1 MGYDLKIKNGG
12 IFRMSLSMSMND
24 QDVSKIVARVL
35 GEMQRNSTVS
45 SEKSMASSD
54 FYKDFVPNEVLG
66 EGGCEPFD
74 TDYGL
79 MDTSVLSDLGP
90 SPYPR
95 VNRILKRVHEIEETV
110 DDERAMLYTEAHK
123 KLGAGGSVILKNAR
137 ILQHILENM
146 TIDIYPDELIVG
158 EMGAPARF
166 SPIFPEF
173 SYDWIVDE
181 LHNSPWANRESDRF
195 ACSEETKRNLL
206 SIAEYWEGQ
215 NLKDQL
221 EQFLSEDILNGSS
234 LGTAAPVHFPN
245 LYMYGGVGHYTMDFA
260 EILREGLKG
269 VKCRVAQC
277 LTGMGENTIDTK
289 EGLEKREFYTA
300 ALVALESGSM
310 WIRRYAKLAKEMA
323 NAEKDV
329 ERKKE
334 LLFIAENCEWV
345 SENPPRT
352 LWEAMQLMNFVVE
365 LVLIESNGH
374 SISYGRFDMILN
386 PYYEK
391 DMKEGQ
397 ILKSFAS
404 QLIECFYIK
413 IFELRKLRDEQTA
426 TLNSEVGIGGSCLLC
441 GGVNEKGE
449 DATNDMT
456 YLCIEAY
463 NHTRLTDPWFAARW
477 FEDAP
482 WEYKV
487 KLVESIKIG
496 TGQPKLFNDAGVIPT
511 LIANGLTVEEARDY
525 TVVGCVEVE
534 VGGKTYGAH
543 DADYFNM
550 ARVLEFAINNG
561 KTIEGEQ
568 VSIDTGSIADFK
580 TIDEVKISF
589 EKQMKYW
596 VDRMAAFMNATEI
609 MQARC
614 KPIPFASCMIQDCIR
629 KGKDLT
635 LGGAK
640 YNFAGPQ
647 GVGIASV
654 ADGLS
659 TIEQLVFDEKRTNG
673 NDLLNALR
681 NNWEGYEELYRYINS
696 DHVHHY
702 GNDDDYADQYATY
715 AADVYCNEVSSHD
728 CTRGG
733 KMIPGIYSV
742 SGNVGIGLTQGASI
756 DGRKAQEALSNSLGP
771 VHNCIG
777 CHDITGP
784 TAMGNSA
791 NKIDHQKAG
800 NGTLMNVRF
809 SPACVSGANGTE
821 NFINYIDGYFHKG
834 AQHCQFNIANTEML
848 KDAQK
853 HPEKYPGL
861 LVRVAGYSAYF
872 VRMTKALQDD
882 LIGRNSYDSF
892 N

>member
-1 MGYDLKIKNGG
+1 MGLN
-12 IFRMSLSMSMND
+12 MND
-24 QDVSKIVARVL
+24 QEISSIVSRIL
-35 GEMQRNSTVS
+35 GEMQ
-45 SEKSMASSD
+45 SEKAVAGKVERSIPTSD
-54 FYKDFVPNEVLG
+54 FYKDFEPNEVLG

-79 MDTSVLSDLGP
+79 MDVSVLADLGP

-95 VNRILKRVHEIEETV
+95 INRILKRVHEIEETV
-110 DDERAMLYTEAHK
+110 SEERAMLYTEAHK
-123 KLGAGGSVILKNAR
+123 KLGAGGSVILKNAK
-137 ILQHILENM
+137 ILAHVLDNL
-146 TIDIYPDELIVG
+146 TINIYPDELIVG
-158 EMGAPARF
+158 EMGAPARY

-181 LHNSPWANRESDRF
+181 VQNSPWANRSSDRF
-195 ACSEETKRNLL
+195 ACSEETKQNLL
-206 SIAEYWEGQ
+206 SIADYWEGQ
-215 NLKDQL
+215 NIKDQL
-221 EQFLSEDILNGSS
+221 EQFLNEDILNGSS
-234 LGTAAPVHFPN
+234 LGKNPPVHFPN
-245 LYMYGGVGHYTMDFA
+245 LYMYGGIGH
-260 EILREGLKG
+260 L
-269 VKCRVAQC
+269 
-277 LTGMGENTIDTK
+277 TIDYANVLKDGMMGIKQRVVQALTSIDSLDTR
-289 EGLEKREFYTA
+289 ESLEKREFYTA
-300 ALVALESGSM
+300 ALISLEAASRLM
-310 WIRRYAKLAKEMA
+310 RRYGDLAKDLADREV
-323 NAEKDV
+323 DV

-334 LLFIAENCEWV
+334 LLNISENCHWV

-352 LWEAMQLMNFVVE
+352 LWEAMQLYHFVTDIT
-365 LVLIESNGH
+365 LIESNGH

-391 DMKEGQ
+391 DMKEGL
-397 ILKSFAS
+397 IKKSFAS
-404 QLIECFYIK
+404 QLIESFYVK
-413 IFELRKLRDEQTA
+413 IFELRKLRDEETA
-426 TLNSEVGIGGSCLLC
+426 TLNSEVGIGGSCLLV
-441 GGVNEKGE
+441 GGVDEKGR

-487 KLVESIKIG
+487 KLVNSIKIG
-496 TGQPKLFNDAGVIPT
+496 TGQPKLFNDGGIIPT
-511 LIANGLTVEEARDY
+511 LIGNGLSIEEARDY
-525 TVVGCVEVE
+525 TIVGCVEIE

-561 KTIEGEQ
+561 KTVEGIQ
-568 VSIDTGSIADFK
+568 VSIDTGHLRDFK
-580 TIDEVKISF
+580 NMDDVKASF

-609 MQARC
+609 MHARC
-614 KPIPFASCMIQDCIR
+614 KPLPFLSCLLQDCIEVGR
-629 KGKDLT
+629 DVT
-635 LGGAK
+635 RGGCK

-647 GVGIASV
+647 GVGIATV

-659 TIEQLVFDEKRTNG
+659 TIEQLIFEEKRVTA
-673 NDLLNALR
+673 DQLMDALTKD
-681 NNWEGYEELYRYINS
+681 WEGYEDLYRLINS
-696 DHVHHY
+696 EHVHHY
-702 GNDDDYADQYATY
+702 GNDDDYADKYAVY
-715 AADVYCNEVSSHD
+715 AADVYCDEVSSHN
-728 CTRGG
+728 CTRNG
-733 KMIPGIYSV
+733 KMTPGIYSV
-742 SGNVGIGLTQGASI
+742 SGNVGIGLTQGASV
-756 DGRKAQEALSNSLGP
+756 DGRKAKEALSNSLGP
-771 VHNCIG
+771 VHTRIG

-809 SPACVSGANGTE
+809 SPACVEGPNGTE

-834 AQHCQFNIANTEML
+834 AQHCQFNIANTETL

-872 VRMTKALQDD
+872 VRMTKELQDD

>member
-1 MGYDLKIKNGG
+1 
-12 IFRMSLSMSMND
+12 MSWNMND
-24 QDVSKIVARVL
+24 QDVSKIVSRIL
-35 GEMQRNSTVS
+35 GEMQGSKPVAAKDESRP
-45 SEKSMASSD
+45 A

-79 MDTSVLSDLGP
+79 LDSSVLSTLGP

-95 VNRILKRVHEIEETV
+95 INRILKRVHEIEETV
-110 DDERAMLYTEAHK
+110 DEERAMLYTEAHK
-123 KLGAGGSVILKNAR
+123 KLGAGGSVILKNAKILNH
-137 ILQHILENM
+137 ILQNM
-146 TIDIYPDELIVG
+146 TINIYPDELVVG

-166 SPIFPEF
+166 SPIYPEF

-181 LHNSPWANRESDRF
+181 LQNSPWADRQSDRF
-195 ACSEETKRNLL
+195 ACSEETKKNLL
-206 SIAEYWEGQ
+206 SIADYWEGQ

-221 EQFLSEDILNGSS
+221 EQFLSEEVLSGSS
-234 LGTAAPVHFPN
+234 LGTTAPVHFPN
-245 LYMYGGVGHYTMDFA
+245 LYMYGGIGHYTMDFDGV
-260 EILREGLKG
+260 LKCGLKG
-269 VKCRVAQC
+269 VKCHVARC
-277 LTGMGENTIDTK
+277 LTSLGEDSIDTQ

-300 ALVALESGSM
+300 TLIALEAGSM
-310 WIRRYAKLAKEMA
+310 WIRRYAALAKEMA
-323 NAEKDV
+323 DQETDV

-334 LLFIAENCEWV
+334 LLNIAENCEWV
-345 SENPPRT
+345 SENPARN
-352 LWEAMQLMNFVVE
+352 LWEAMQLMNFMVE

-386 PYYEK
+386 PYYEQ
-391 DMKEGQ
+391 DMKAGT
-397 ILKSFAS
+397 IKKSFAS
-404 QLIECFYIK
+404 QLIECFYVK

-496 TGQPKLFNDAGVIPT
+496 TGQPKLFNDGGVIPT

-534 VGGKTYGAH
+534 VAGKTYGAH

-561 KTIEGEQ
+561 KTVEGEQ
-568 VSIDTGSIADFK
+568 VSIDTGSIATFK
-580 TIDEVKISF
+580 TMDDVLESF
-589 EKQMKYW
+589 KTQMKYW
-596 VDRMAAFMNATEI
+596 VNRMAAFMNATEI
-609 MQARC
+609 MHARI
-614 KPIPFASCMIQDCIR
+614 KPLPFASCMINDCID
-629 KGKDLT
+629 KAKDLT
-635 LGGAK
+635 QGGAK

-647 GVGIASV
+647 GVGIATV

-659 TIEQLVFDEKRTNG
+659 TIEQLIFDEKRTTG
-673 NDLLNALR
+673 AELLTALSK
-681 NNWEGYEELYRYINS
+681 NWEGHEELYRYINS
-696 DHVHHY
+696 EQVHHY
-702 GNDDDYADQYATY
+702 GNDDDYADKYATF
-715 AADVYCNEVSSHD
+715 AADVYCDEVSSHN

-756 DGRKAQEALSNSLGP
+756 DGRMAQEALSNSLGP
-771 VHNCIG
+771 VHTKIG
-777 CHDITGP
+777 CHDVTGP

-809 SPACVSGANGTE
+809 SPACVAGANGTE

-853 HPEKYPGL
+853 HPENYPGL

-882 LIGRNSYDSF
+882 LIGRNSYDNF